1 MVGWRVDWGGVKHFD
16 QLLGGYE
23 TIFQDAWGGT
33 KPKVRAK
40 FREKCRFKY
49 LRYSI
54 INKDHINI

>member
-1 MVGWRVDWGGVKHFD
+1 MEGRLGGVKHFD
-16 QLLGGYE
+16 QLLGG
-23 TIFQDAWGGT
+23 TKQFSRCLGGV
-33 KPKVRAK
+33 PKVRAK

>member
-1 MVGWRVDWGGVKHFD
+1 MKHFD
-16 QLLGGYE
+16 QLLGGVQNN
-23 TIFQDAWGGT
+23 FQDAWGGGT
-33 KPKVRAK
+33 KPKVRTK

>member
-1 MVGWRVDWGGVKHFD
+1 MGVKHFD
-16 QLLGGYE
+16 QLFFGGGGTKQFSRCLGS
-23 TIFQDAWGGT
+23 T